1 MLIIAYGVARAL
13 MVLFAQLRD
22 VWFTVV
28 AQNAVRQLAKRTF
41 RHLHELS
48 LRFHLERRT
57 GGLNRVIERGT
68 AGVDT
73 IVRMAVL
80 NSIPTAVELVM
91 IAGLVAYYF
100 GWIYVVVVLVTVAL
114 YVWFTFW
121 ASERRIVIRRDMN
134 ESDTEAHAKAV
145 DSLLNYETV
154 KYFGNE
160 ELEARRFDSS
170 MARYERAAI
179 RTYTSL
185 GVLNSGQAIIF
196 SIGTVICMLLAARD
210 VTNGALTVGGFVMIN
225 AILIQLYVPLN
236 FMGMVYREIKQGL
249 IDIET
254 MFALLHEPAEIID
267 RPGAKPLRVSKGE
280 IKFENV
286 TFAYD
291 PERPIL
297 KQVSFT
303 VPAGNMVAIVGPSGA
318 GKSTISRIL
327 FRFYEVTS
335 GRVLIDGQNI
345 EDVTQASLRAAIGM
359 VPQDTVLFNDTIE
372 YNIRYGKPDATPEEV
387 REAARLAQIDA
398 FIMTLPQGYDALVG
412 ERGLK
417 LSGGEKQRVAIARTI
432 LEGAADPDARRGD
445 LGARQ
450 SYRARYPGRARAGR
464 ARAHEPRHRASP
476 LNRRACRQHPRARS
490 RRDRRAGQASRAS
503 RQRRPLCEPVGAPA
517 RGRRGARAAC
527 ARARRGRAAAVARGR
542 TARGRGARLDIVH
555 HRNSYRTFMD
565 KPHSLLDSILGAFV
579 PVHPDGFKFVAGA
592 ALATLILFALAPPL
606 GWLGAIATAY
616 CAYFFR
622 DPPRVTPSRAGL
634 FVSAADGR
642 VTAVGRAVPPRELR
656 LGTEPLGRISVFL
669 SVFDV
674 HLVRAPIAGRIVTSA
689 YTPGAFLNAE
699 LDKASEENE
708 RHALVIEAP
717 GGEKAGC
724 RADRRIDRPAHRD
737 FRGRGA

>member
-1 MLIIAYGVARAL
+1 MQDRLPQTRSDAVLQARAGHWSVLRELAPYIWPANRPDLHARVVLAMAALVVAKVATLAVPIAYKTVVDLLTGNASGESLSGLSAFGLAAIPAMLIIAYGVGRVL

-28 AQNAVRQLAKRTF
+28 AQNAVRQLANRTF

-57 GGLNRVIERGT
+57 GGLNRVIERGV

-100 GWIYVVVVLVTVAL
+100 GWIYVVVVLVTVAF

-121 ASERRIVIRRDMN
+121 ASERRIAIRRDMN
-134 ESDTEAHAKAV
+134 ESDTEAHSKAV

-160 ELEARRFDSS
+160 DLEARRFDSS

-179 RTYTSL
+179 RTYSSL
-185 GVLNSGQAIIF
+185 GVLNSGQAVIF

-327 FRFYEVTS
+327 FRFYEVTG

-345 EDVTQASLRAAIGM
+345 RDVTQASLRAAIGM

-372 YNIRYGKPDATPEEV
+372 YNIRYGKPDATPADV

-432 LEGAADPDARRGD
+432 LKAPPILMLDEATSALDSHTERDIQDALERVARERTSLVIAHRLSTVVHADNILVLDRGEIVEQGKH
-445 LGARQ
+445 LELLAKGGLYASLWARQ
-450 SYRARYPGRARAGR
+450 READEARERL
-464 ARAHEPRHRASP
+464 AH
-476 LNRRACRQHPRARS
+476 
-490 RRDRRAGQASRAS
+490 
-503 RQRRPLCEPVGAPA
+503 
-517 RGRRGARAAC
+517 
-527 ARARRGRAAAVARGR
+527 
-542 TARGRGARLDIVH
+542 
-555 HRNSYRTFMD
+555 
-565 KPHSLLDSILGAFV
+565 
-579 PVHPDGFKFVAGA
+579 
-592 ALATLILFALAPPL
+592 ALEEDALP
-606 GWLGAIATAY
+606 
-616 CAYFFR
+616 
-622 DPPRVTPSRAGL
+622 PSRA
-634 FVSAADGR
+634 A
-642 VTAVGRAVPPRELR
+642 ER
-656 LGTEPLGRISVFL
+656 LEDEAL
-669 SVFDV
+669 
-674 HLVRAPIAGRIVTSA
+674 
-689 YTPGAFLNAE
+689 
-699 LDKASEENE
+699 AST
-708 RHALVIEAP
+708 
-717 GGEKAGC
+717 
-724 RADRRIDRPAHRD
+724 
-737 FRGRGA
+737 